1 MGNIKDEKNPRSEKQ
16 NANSAQRKRLHIL
29 YLINDLLHHTKYH
42 VQSTSDLSTLAESL
56 WTYVIELLRI
66 ASAHDSTRSQFYNKK
81 IEDLITIWAAHG
93 YYDDTSIQKFKDII
107 VKSTNGHISDADESS
122 KTRNGTLPA
131 TLGDEKFEIQCLMPT
146 THGDSTTPYYDLPAG
161 NMMPHI
167 VPNLATPINPQ
178 VVKPLQFG
186 KGSAKED
193 LVTAIKKFM
202 KDISLNVGSAK
213 HDNICVD
220 INDLGQPTF
229 RDGASGDLIV
239 ADGYY
244 GWSRGFCE
252 KMRSRRNITGRY
264 AKVPRMNK
272 DAERSWSPRKRPRY
286 NRSES
291 SDGSDRSRS
300 SSAASYLSPPRRGAS
315 PRQEARPHSYSR
327 GRSSLGHTQSSAS
340 RLRSR
345 SNSRARLRSTT
356 RSNSYSPPPPPHLSN
371 LQQQTPNSM
380 EAQYPQEFSLPHPN
394 ALPPPMHQSYPLG
407 PGGVLIPPPPP
418 LNFKGI
424 WPPPPPPPPAAAA
437 QLSRQFVPSGSP
449 YSAFQNFAPPHPPVV
464 PNPGHFPFV
473 QGPPDYQIFSRSAN
487 PRPQQDP
494 PAPDYQSGRYS

>member
-1 MGNIKDEKNPRSEKQ
+1 MGNIRDEKNHGSEKQ
-16 NANSAQRKRLHIL
+16 NENSAQKKRLHIL
-29 YLINDLLHHTKYH
+29 YLVNDLLHHTRYH
-42 VQSTSDLSTLAESL
+42 VQSPSDLSTLAESL
-56 WTYVIELLRI
+56 CTYVIELLRI
-66 ASAHDSTRSQFYNKK
+66 ASAHDLTRSQLYRKK
-81 IEDLITIWAAHG
+81 IEALINIWAAHG
-93 YYDDTSIQKFKDII
+93 YFDDTSIQKFKDTIFN
-107 VKSTNGHISDADESS
+107 SANGEISDADESS
-122 KTRNGTLPA
+122 KTRNGTLGA
-131 TLGDEKFEIQCLMPT
+131 TLGEEKFEVQCLMPT

-161 NMMPHI
+161 NIMPHI

-178 VVKPLQFG
+178 AVKPLQFG

-213 HDNICVD
+213 HGNICVD
-220 INDLGQPTF
+220 INDMGQPTF
-229 RDGASGDLIV
+229 RDEISGDLIV

-264 AKVPRMNK
+264 AKASRMNK

-286 NRSES
+286 NHSEI

-315 PRQEARPHSYSR
+315 PRQEGRPHSYSR
-327 GRSSLGHTQSSAS
+327 GRSSPGHVQSSAN
-340 RLRSR
+340 RPRSK
-345 SNSRARLRSTT
+345 SNSRARVRSTT
-356 RSNSYSPPPPPHLSN
+356 RSTSYSPPPPPHLSN
-371 LQQQTPNSM
+371 LQRQTPNSM
-380 EAQYPQEFSLPHPN
+380 EAQYSQEFPLPHSN
-394 ALPPPMHQSYPLG
+394 ALPPPMHQGYPLG

-418 LNFKGI
+418 PNFKGI
-424 WPPPPPPPPAAAA
+424 WPPPPPPAAAA

-449 YSAFQNFAPPHPPVV
+449 YPAFQNFAPPLPPSV
-464 PNPGHFPFV
+464 PNPSHFSFA
-473 QGPPDYQIFSRSAN
+473 QGPPDHQIISRSAN

-494 PAPDYQSGRYS
+494 PASDHQSGRYS